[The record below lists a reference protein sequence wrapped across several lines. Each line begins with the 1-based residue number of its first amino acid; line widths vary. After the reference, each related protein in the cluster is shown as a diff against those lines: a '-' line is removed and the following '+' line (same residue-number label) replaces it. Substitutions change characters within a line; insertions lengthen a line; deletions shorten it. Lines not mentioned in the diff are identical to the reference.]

1 MAKAK
6 VKTDKTPVDLLT
18 AKQAEAEHARLQ
30 VEIAEHDKRYYQ
42 QDGRPSRTPNT
53 TRCAG
58 ATTPSRRASPT
69 CARWNR
75 CR

>member
-6 VKTDKTPVDLLT
+6 VKTDKTPVELLT
-18 AKQAEAEHARLQ
+18 AKQAKAEHARLQ
-30 VEIAEHDKRYYQ
+30 VEISEHDKRYYQ
-42 QDGRPSRTPNT
+42 QDRRPSPTPNT

-58 ATTPSRRASPT
+58 ATTQSKRAFPI